1 MDYQTV
7 LDDLKARFGDK
18 RLLTPDDIALITGVS
33 AKAQANQRA
42 RGTFAIPLLPQGAKS
57 RKVLISIYDLAEHL
71 AGEGPAS
78 KPRQSAAAKAKQAD
92 CGTQH
97 PATRPKPAA
106 PKPEQA
112 NAPSE
117 QPEQTGVP
125 AEQSDSERH
134 PPGSGSVP
142 ASRAS
147 PKRRGPGKKK
157 PADSGKG
164 AASDAAPKMKASE
177 VPFDP
182 GRPPLGL
189 LLVGAR
195 WNDR

>member
-18 RLLTPDDIALITGVS
+18 RLLTPDDIAPLIQVT

-42 RGTFAIPLLPQGAKS
+42 RGTFPIPLLPQGAKS
-57 RKVLISIYDLAEHL
+57 RKVLISIYALAEHL

-78 KPRQSAAAKAKQAD
+78 QPRKSAAKAKPAD
-92 CGTQH
+92 CGTGQ
-97 PATRPKPAA
+97 PATRTKPAA

-112 NAPSE
+112 DAPSE
-117 QPEQTGVP
+117 QPELADVP
-125 AEQSDSERH
+125 DEQSDSERH
-134 PPGSGSVP
+134 PPVSGSVP
-142 ASRAS
+142 VSRAS

-157 PADSGKG
+157 KADSGKG
-164 AASDAAPKMKASE
+164 AASGAAPKMKASE

-182 GRPPLGL
+182 GRPPLGP